1 MIHILLSRFDYEIG
15 THVSF
20 QKTLTKTIEYSISM
34 GMYAFQFFLG
44 SPQSFT
50 TSTLSNDDIAR
61 FHAIQQRF
69 PTKVFVHSPYVFNL
83 AGSKDCLSWNGD
95 SLQDEKTV
103 KVVKSLEKELN
114 HVAFFG
120 QGVVLH
126 PGCFKDKKKG
136 CTARAKSINM
146 INFHPDS
153 KLILENMA
161 GQGSVIGSMIEE
173 LKDIKDQVVSEKQK
187 YIGFCIDTAH
197 IWGKGLYDLREIKEI
212 DKMFRDLE
220 NILGIQYI
228 SLFHLND
235 SKAVFA
241 SNVDRHELL
250 GEGEIWKDHKNTLH
264 YLLEKLKFYNI
275 PCVMETDPSDMLK
288 FLD

>member
-1 MIHILLSRFDYEIG
+1 MTHILLSRFNYEIG

-20 QKTLTKTIEYSISM
+20 HKTLTSTLQYSISL

-50 TSTLSNDDIAR
+50 TSTLSEDDITK
-61 FHAIQQRF
+61 FHSIQKRF

-95 SLQDEKTV
+95 SLQDEKTAR
-103 KVVKSLEKELN
+103 VVKSLEKELN
-114 HVAFFG
+114 HVALFG

-126 PGCFKDKKKG
+126 PGCFTDKKKG
-136 CTARAKSINM
+136 CRAIAKSINM
-146 INFHPDS
+146 IDFHPDS

-173 LKDIKDQVVSEKQK
+173 LKDIKDQVVPEKQK
-187 YIGFCIDTAH
+187 HIGFCIDTAH

-212 DKMFRDLE
+212 DKMFCDLE

-228 SLFHLND
+228 TLFHLND

-241 SNVDRHELL
+241 SNLDRHELL

>member
-1 MIHILLSRFDYEIG
+1 MNILLSRFNYEIG

-20 QKTLTKTIEYSISM
+20 HKTLVKTMEYSISL
-34 GMYAFQFFLG
+34 GMYTFQFFLG

-50 TSTLSNDDIAR
+50 ISILSDEDIAQ
-61 FHAIQQRF
+61 FHVIKKRF

-95 SLQDEKTV
+95 SLQDEKTI
-103 KVVKSLEKELN
+103 KVIKSLEKELN
-114 HVAFFG
+114 HVALFG

-126 PGCFKDKKKG
+126 PGCFTDKKKG
-136 CTARAKSINM
+136 CKAIAKSINM
-146 INFHPDS
+146 IDFHPDS

-173 LKDIKDQVVSEKQK
+173 LKDIKDQVVPEKQK

-212 DKMFRDLE
+212 DKMFYDLE

-228 SLFHLND
+228 TLFHLND
-235 SKAVFA
+235 SKVLFA